1 MRIIKCSSNNH
12 FYPNISLSK
21 YIYILIYNH
30 AMYIIIVSRE
40 SRMIDK
46 MVHPFA
52 RLAFHTRCGNVPWSG
67 TLMAMAAT
75 LGRSPP
81 RFPAFPLDDRGG
93 CWEREREREWASER
107 ESERGEG
114 KDETERGLF
123 SWEGVVSAGNEMIL
137 EIGPRGA
144 SCPRATGHLIRDVV
158 DLLAR
163 TYVCKSCKASLASVR
178 ARWKFFFFFF
188 FWRGRKLK
196 IYSYRGIWLN
206 WKSVMVFT

>member
-30 AMYIIIVSRE
+30 AMYIIVSRE

-52 RLAFHTRCGNVPWSG
+52 RLPHQVRKCSMVWNIDGNGGHFGAVSTPVSRFSIGWS
-67 TLMAMAAT
+67 
-75 LGRSPP
+75 
-81 RFPAFPLDDRGG
+81 RGMLRK
-93 CWEREREREWASER
+93 RERARVSEWER

-144 SCPRATGHLIRDVV
+144 SCPRGILSETSSISSHVRTCINRVK
-158 DLLAR
+158 LLLLRFA
-163 TYVCKSCKASLASVR
+163 LGGN
-178 ARWKFFFFFF
+178 FFFLFFEEEE
-188 FWRGRKLK
+188 
-196 IYSYRGIWLN
+196 N
-206 WKSVMVFT
+206 

>member
-93 CWEREREREWASER
+93 CWEKERERARVSEWER
-107 ESERGEG
+107 ERARGGEG
-114 KDETERGLF
+114 WNGERFVFVRGRGF
-123 SWEGVVSAGNEMIL
+123 GGQRDDPWNRPSGRIL
-137 EIGPRGA
+137 STRHGA
-144 SCPRATGHLIRDVV
+144 SYQRRRRSP
-158 DLLAR
+158 R
-163 TYVCKSCKASLASVR
+163 TYVRV
-178 ARWKFFFFFF
+178 
-188 FWRGRKLK
+188 
-196 IYSYRGIWLN
+196 
-206 WKSVMVFT
+206 

>member
-30 AMYIIIVSRE
+30 AMYIIIVLRE

-93 CWEREREREWASER
+93 CWEKER
-107 ESERGEG
+107 ESESERVRERASEGRGRMKRREVCF
-114 KDETERGLF
+114 RGRAWFRRATRWSLK
-123 SWEGVVSAGNEMIL
+123 SALGAHPVHA
-137 EIGPRGA
+137 PRGIL
-144 SCPRATGHLIRDVV
+144 SETSSISSHVRTCVNRVK
-158 DLLAR
+158 LLLLRFA
-163 TYVCKSCKASLASVR
+163 LGGN
-178 ARWKFFFFFF
+178 FFFFSFF
-188 FWRGRKLK
+188 EEEE
-196 IYSYRGIWLN
+196 N
-206 WKSVMVFT
+206 

>member
-30 AMYIIIVSRE
+30 AMYIIIVLRE

-52 RLAFHTRCGNVPWSG
+52 RLPHQVRKCSMVWNIDGNGGHFGAVSTPVSRFSIGWS
-67 TLMAMAAT
+67 
-75 LGRSPP
+75 
-81 RFPAFPLDDRGG
+81 RGMLR
-93 CWEREREREWASER
+93 EREREREWASER